1 MNLSETRL
9 KKLICRQLKVNYESV
24 TGFSARYRVWVCP
37 QGCEKYA
44 KGEVYL
50 CWMGSF
56 FSEDGR
62 ERFFV
67 CGIADEKATFVPP
80 EVWHMTGRAQ
90 EIRRF
95 YMGEFYR
102 VIIGYDG
109 GQKLVPER
117 NFSCRLVR
125 RNARPRKDYRG
136 AVGTAAIV
144 AADGEVFW
152 AWVYRCRK
160 QRVEIFDIE
169 NSRWFLQKQVNR
181 TETADAAV
189 LTAQIETKS
198 LL

>member
-1 MNLSETRL
+1 
-9 KKLICRQLKVNYESV
+9 
-24 TGFSARYRVWVCP
+24 
-37 QGCEKYA
+37 
-44 KGEVYL
+44 
-50 CWMGSF
+50 
-56 FSEDGR
+56 
-62 ERFFV
+62 
-67 CGIADEKATFVPP
+67 
-80 EVWHMTGRAQ
+80 MTGRAQ

-169 NSRWFLQKQVNR
+169 NSRWFLQKQVSR

-189 LTAQIETKS
+189 LMAQIETKS